1 MGACLWFRRVLGN
14 MAEGL
19 NDTGTLAGSFY
30 NLISKLEGERLGL
43 AWAFESLKYT
53 TSNTCPILKSVPAA
67 RGQALKQMSLWGP
80 FSLKPPSS
88 LPTLSVETGCLVEYG
103 AHWFGQAGWQ
113 TNFRDTD
120 SLKQSWNPSFMWV
133 IEIRSQVVILVLPL
147 EPFLHPIASSFCS
160 H

>member
-1 MGACLWFRRVLGN
+1 

-30 NLISKLEGERLGL
+30 ILISKLEGERLGL

-53 TSNTCPILKSVPAA
+53 TSDTCPILKSVPAA

-103 AHWFGQAGWQ
+103 AHDLVKLVGKQ
-113 TNFRDTD
+113 T
-120 SLKQSWNPSFMWV
+120 S
-133 IEIRSQVVILVLPL
+133 EIQIHSNSPETHLL
-147 EPFLHPIASSFCS
+147 CGY
-160 H
+160 